1 MKRAIAYTRDITFAQ
16 SGEMIPRGTQTD
28 LLKRFAAE
36 KAMEIVAWF
45 EDERCEENLLNRPGI
60 QALLAYGGRFDVVI
74 CERVWALSRSMTVLE
89 PFLKEL
95 DRRGV
100 GLETAESMWDCVS
113 QQCRR
118 WSKSLPVLPQVVRPE
133 EAEGPGRY
141 HVARPVRLNFVH
153 LVHHARPSH
162 RDRDGFM
169 LAPGG

>member
-1 MKRAIAYTRDITFAQ
+1 MKKAIAYTRDITFAK
-16 SGEMIPRGTQTD
+16 SSERIPRSTQAS

-36 KAMEIVAWF
+36 NAMEIVAWF
-45 EDERCEENLLNRPGI
+45 EDEGCEENLLNRPGI
-60 QALLAYGGRFDVVI
+60 QALLDYGLPFDVVI

-95 DRRGV
+95 ERRGI

-118 WSKSLPVLPQVVRPE
+118 RSKSLPVLPQIVRPE
-133 EAEGPGRY
+133 EAAGPGRY

-153 LVHHARPSH
+153 LVHHAGPSLPQ
-162 RDRDGFM
+162 RS
-169 LAPGG
+169 